1 MTSPTMKHRY
11 RTEHKLIKAGRKRK
25 NLANKKGTT
34 APNLSLDKPNANELK
49 QKAKAKAPSK

>member
-1 MTSPTMKHRY
+1 MTSPTAKHRY

-49 QKAKAKAPSK
+49 QKAKAKAK